1 MLGRAVRMHAGAQK
15 LCRCLISRR
24 EQGIMETKRQW
35 FFRGIRN
42 GIPIALGYFAVSFAL
57 GIAAKRAGLN
67 ALQATLCSALC
78 NASAGEYAGFTVIS
92 AQGSYIELL
101 LITLIVNAR
110 YLLMSASLSQKVLP
124 DCPLRHR
131 LALAFCITDEIFGAS
146 VTVPERL
153 NPFYS
158 YGLAVIS
165 LGAWSLGTCLG
176 VVTGSILPT
185 ALVEALGA
193 GLYGMFLAIIIPPAR
208 ENRLLGGLVLLS
220 MALSFLFSRLPLT
233 RELSEG
239 TRIILLT
246 LLLSLS
252 AALLFPIKENEQHAA

>member
-1 MLGRAVRMHAGAQK
+1 
-15 LCRCLISRR
+15 
-24 EQGIMETKRQW
+24 METKRQW

-57 GIAAKRAGLN
+57 GIAAKQAELN

-110 YLLMSASLSQKVLP
+110 YLLMSASLSQKVSP
-124 DCPLRHR
+124 DCSLRHR

-165 LGAWSLGTCLG
+165 LGAWS
-176 VVTGSILPT
+176 
-185 ALVEALGA
+185 
-193 GLYGMFLAIIIPPAR
+193 PPAR

-246 LLLSLS
+246 LLLSLG